1 MKPENWIGIAQIV
14 ITIIGMVIA
23 PLIAVRLSIR
33 QFRSTKSWEKA
44 TEAYSAIL
52 AQLAIVKHT
61 NRRYYEHFLNTAPM
75 DERERGELSKEYQDA
90 LKTLE
95 RLSISQ
101 MLFISG
107 QASKAIQ
114 ILVQCIET
122 ATEANDIVKELEK
135 QSGSIT
141 DCIASVTCSAP
152 KQHIT

>member
-1 MKPENWIGIAQIV
+1 
-14 ITIIGMVIA
+14 
-23 PLIAVRLSIR
+23 
-33 QFRSTKSWEKA
+33 
-44 TEAYSAIL
+44 
-52 AQLAIVKHT
+52 
-61 NRRYYEHFLNTAPM
+61 M

-122 ATEANDIVKELEK
+122 ATEGNDIVKELEK